1 MMKKLFVVILAV
13 ALLLCAAALAEETK
27 AEVKGEIVDGS
38 YVIRIPDENG
48 DLGWLADDM
57 AQDDSVVKL
66 AKAGLEGNEFVI
78 QYDPAGDGE
87 MSVGARHYIG
97 IACNEYLTWDLS
109 VKDGKV
115 TEVTGGSYTA
125 SPDPETFDP
134 FLVGEYESADGMAG
148 MTVTKN
154 EGGRA
159 WDVDMSGAL
168 THGGYVFKTTIYYDC
183 ELDRFVYDKGKT
195 WNVEITD
202 SGETPAELGEATVAG
217 QTGAFYFTGNPADM
231 ILTWLR
237 DEDSQNTLDFQRTDA
252 PVAINLGQSE
262 LYLKDELIEGMD
274 LIRTQ
279 IAGWEGV
286 ELHSIRYSGDENCT
300 EENLAWL
307 NNHESADGKTFT
319 QCALFQ
325 TNFHTPAESG
335 DLALNLDFEY
345 EDYGWWLAREDGG
358 IWEIVDAGY

>member
-78 QYDPAGDGE
+78 QYDPTGDGE
-87 MSVGARHYIG
+87 VSVGARHYIG

-125 SPDPETFDP
+125 SPDPDDFDP
-134 FLVGEYESADGMAG
+134 YLVGEYESADGMAG

-154 EGGRA
+154 EGGLA
-159 WDVDMSGAL
+159 WDVEMTGAL

-202 SGETPAELGEATVAG
+202 SEEAPELGEADVAG
-217 QTGAFYFTGNPADM
+217 QTGAFFFTGNPADM

-237 DEDSQNTLDFQRTDA
+237 DEDSENTVDFQRKDA
-252 PVAINLGQSE
+252 PVAIDLGQSG
-262 LYLKDELIEGMD
+262 LYLKEELIEGMD

-286 ELHSIRYSGDENCT
+286 ELHSIRYAGDENCT

-307 NNHESADGKTFT
+307 NEHESAEGKTYT

-335 DLALNLDFEY
+335 ELALDLDFEY

-358 IWEIVDAGY
+358 SWALVDAGY